1 MYEDEVPETPE
12 SMELEGRDDDGRPE
26 VLILEDHHQ
35 PGILEAALRC
45 DHGSP
50 VPFDPL
56 APSKPE
62 WSFAGGGRPGS
73 MDERPRPK
81 SSGGG
86 RLKKKPADFPLR
98 GDEPPQRPKTSS
110 GPRPKTPRANRPP
123 SGGAFRQ
130 PSPARRPATADGA
143 VAVRAAPRPGSARAE
158 DDSPFL
164 AGPAELVLS
173 GVEELLRAFHE
184 AGLEKREIAAPA
196 DVVRRFLAIHYG
208 GERAAHAVRAT
219 MEKSMKRSEVL
230 SYRAELF
237 TLLYGLDRGD
247 GVVYPSYGAAC
258 LRCLDGATRAYLVEE
273 RRRFPEMSRPPGR
286 ENRPPGARVALLSL
300 PKPRADDAPGTVT
313 EPCHG
318 SVVAELLRSSNLVH
332 VDALLTACRRSVWR
346 GSTLGR
352 DRPQTAG
359 GTPRQAAGGDA
370 APHEQALLDL
380 PQRTSPRIRTPR
392 SGWSPR
398 LHPPAV
404 GDHWVDAD
412 RALLEVVKLV
422 ASERDHAARAERERA
437 AADAIQKRSRAYLER
452 NRRLRRHADAWSLL
466 FKARQKAAKTSGY
479 SLRLDVPAL
488 SDVLRRGLGGD
499 RRAPEGADLVVLY
512 QDYLA
517 KHAALTNQK
526 LTRNHET
533 LKRQEAAATA
543 QAQTLREPSLE
554 HAQPSVCV
562 SLQPSTD
569 DCGEPVHTAA
579 SYRET
584 RPPVVAPPGF
594 ATKPVTGVAIARKDA
609 ESRAAAPA
617 RPRPPGPVR
626 TLAAPASPSRALR
639 KVGLHFPAHLGAFA
653 APKPRYMD
661 PRAKQIAAVAEASK
675 RSARERKGSWQ
686 PGQWHQKW
694 QPSSA
699 PPRVQAHVLF
709 NSELV
714 FDPKSEHDR
723 AAVRDRLEVTARYGG
738 PKPPNLAH
746 AGPPGTSHRMLARPP
761 RTGSAPTKR
770 RIVAENGAL
779 MVGA

>member
-1 MYEDEVPETPE
+1 MY
-12 SMELEGRDDDGRPE
+12 
-26 VLILEDHHQ
+26 
-35 PGILEAALRC
+35 
-45 DHGSP
+45 
-50 VPFDPL
+50 
-56 APSKPE
+56 K
-62 WSFAGGGRPGS
+62 
-73 MDERPRPK
+73 
-81 SSGGG
+81 
-86 RLKKKPADFPLR
+86 
-98 GDEPPQRPKTSS
+98 
-110 GPRPKTPRANRPP
+110 
-123 SGGAFRQ
+123 RQ
-130 PSPARRPATADGA
+130 
-143 VAVRAAPRPGSARAE
+143 
-158 DDSPFL
+158 
-164 AGPAELVLS
+164 
-173 GVEELLRAFHE
+173 
-184 AGLEKREIAAPA
+184 
-196 DVVRRFLAIHYG
+196 
-208 GERAAHAVRAT
+208 
-219 MEKSMKRSEVL
+219 
-230 SYRAELF
+230 
-237 TLLYGLDRGD
+237 
-247 GVVYPSYGAAC
+247 
-258 LRCLDGATRAYLVEE
+258 
-273 RRRFPEMSRPPGR
+273 
-286 ENRPPGARVALLSL
+286 
-300 PKPRADDAPGTVT
+300 
-313 EPCHG
+313 
-318 SVVAELLRSSNLVH
+318 
-332 VDALLTACRRSVWR
+332 
-346 GSTLGR
+346 
-352 DRPQTAG
+352 
-359 GTPRQAAGGDA
+359 
-370 APHEQALLDL
+370 
-380 PQRTSPRIRTPR
+380 
-392 SGWSPR
+392 
-398 LHPPAV
+398 
-404 GDHWVDAD
+404 
-412 RALLEVVKLV
+412 
-422 ASERDHAARAERERA
+422 
-437 AADAIQKRSRAYLER
+437 
-452 NRRLRRHADAWSLL
+452 
-466 FKARQKAAKTSGY
+466 
-479 SLRLDVPAL
+479 LRLDVPAL